1 MDLVTPSVAFPSAA
15 RTLVL
20 DADAADTDRSPPTC
34 GWPFT
39 MDLNVRAARAN
50 ASSTRQASECK
61 THRCVAVRDPGHSLG
76 WCVTQLATADDVLS
90 NNSARRNKT
99 SGPRT
104 ARGLGLGFSL
114 PVALTSAA
122 AVAKRSNA
130 ESFLDAASAASTTTS
145 IACTAHSA
153 HRDTYVLVTGSVS

>member
-1 MDLVTPSVAFPSAA
+1 MDS
-15 RTLVL
+15 
-20 DADAADTDRSPPTC
+20 
-34 GWPFT
+34 
-39 MDLNVRAARAN
+39 NVRAARAI

-122 AVAKRSNA
+122 AVAKMSNA
-130 ESFLDAASAASTTTS
+130 ESFLAAASAASTTTIDRLHRALRPPGHVRIGHRLS
-145 IACTAHSA
+145 ELTVRSVFERGQRLGRVWFSVPKFAA
-153 HRDTYVLVTGSVS
+153 HRGV